1 MRRNCRTAEA
11 CVNRMVRRIVRRYQP
26 ERVIL
31 FGSQARGDAGPD
43 SDIDLLVVMP
53 IRGSRLK
60 KRVEIRMLLRD
71 VGWPKDI
78 VLATPEELDHAPLIP
93 GSVVRTALEEGRV
106 VYARG

>member
-1 MRRNCRTAEA
+1 
-11 CVNRMVRRIVRRYQP
+11 MVRRIVRRYRP

-53 IRGSRLK
+53 IKGSRLK
-60 KRVEIRMLLRD
+60 KRVEMRVLLRD

-78 VLATPEELDHAPLIP
+78 VLATPEELVRAPFIP
-93 GSVVRTALEEGRV
+93 GSIVRTALEEGRV